1 MKEKIEKF
9 KELWAVPRY
18 KAIIKL
24 IMFFIFFA
32 IIFLIMFIMSFFAEE
47 EPIEIKKS
55 TIENF
60 TSMENYE
67 YTYEINYIINKE
79 TLTKEIKGTKYDNTN
94 TFKILSDKYYIEN
107 NIILNSNKEIVTNI
121 NEYDLIE
128 LEPINIVTKLNEI
141 ENKNITTYNDG
152 KIKTE
157 YNSDL
162 YSITTYEEDNYIYE
176 IDLDLTNKIKETNN
190 KITYYS
196 IKITYTNINNINS
209 YD

>member
-107 NIILNSNKEIVTNI
+107 NIILNSNKEIVNNI

>member
-18 KAIIKL
+18 KAIIEL

-32 IIFLIMFIMSFFAEE
+32 VIFLIMFIMSLFAEE

-67 YTYEINYIINKE
+67 YIYEINYIINKE
-79 TLTKEIKGTKYDNTN
+79 TLTKEIKGTKYDSTN
-94 TFKILSDKYYIEN
+94 NFKILSDKYYIKDN
-107 NIILNSNKEIVTNI
+107 SIFNSNDEIVTNI